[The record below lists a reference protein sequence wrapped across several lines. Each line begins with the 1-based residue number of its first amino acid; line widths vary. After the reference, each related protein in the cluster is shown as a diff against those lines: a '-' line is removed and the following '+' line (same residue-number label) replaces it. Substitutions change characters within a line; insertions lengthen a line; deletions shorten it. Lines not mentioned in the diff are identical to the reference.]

1 MATIARRNEYELAVG
16 RLDQVADVTEPS
28 ADIVAQA
35 VQEVNQWKAV
45 QNTQVVLGGM
55 GRMVNRNYQHDKN
68 PLVIYFSVPIR
79 DLRAVAGLNLHYLSN
94 RDAGV
99 VVEWVKGINS
109 PRLSRGMPPELLW
122 DFVKDIPIE
131 VIPYRIYP
139 LHAIAPFQYIPVAD
153 WETVARTERS
163 RWQGIPNRDLHIRN
177 S

>member
-1 MATIARRNEYELAVG
+1 MATIARRNEYELAVK
-16 RLDQVADVTEPS
+16 RLEHLDSLTDP
-28 ADIVAQA
+28 DIDITARA
-35 VQEVNQWKAV
+35 VSEVSQWKLV

-55 GRMVNRNYQHDKN
+55 GRMVNRNYQHDKF

-94 RDAGV
+94 RDMGV
-99 VVEWVKGINS
+99 VVEWIKGVNL

-122 DFVKDIPIE
+122 ELIQDVPIE

-139 LHAIAPFQYIPVAD
+139 LHAVAPFEYIPVAD
-153 WETVARTERS
+153 WEEIARTERS